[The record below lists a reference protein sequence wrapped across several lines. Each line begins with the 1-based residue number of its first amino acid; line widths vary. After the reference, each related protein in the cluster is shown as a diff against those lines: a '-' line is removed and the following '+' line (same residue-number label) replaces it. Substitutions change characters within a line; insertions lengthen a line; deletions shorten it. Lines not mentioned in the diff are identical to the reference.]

1 MSNSQSNTIKI
12 RPGEYPDDGHASMMY
27 VFGKELKVRGFSIYG
42 HSWLS
47 LLDVA
52 KLAAGKKH
60 SDFLQ
65 GRLLSLTTPTME
77 CRSVVLRPLQK
88 VSRLRFMLCA
98 RTDMLIHVLDKL
110 AHDRNWIRHR
120 HDLEKTKN
128 FLTAIFRGEEP
139 MAASAKGTL
148 ETDRGPIV
156 TLSRQPLLQDTKLM
170 PPNLVVESEAMKQ
183 AGEGQGCGPSIPKEK
198 QALPAWLHN
207 LAPGAPERDP
217 APIPADKI
225 PAVFR
230 PHIPFRTLAFL
241 GEVYSYALDS
251 NGVLRCA
258 IHKSLHLVS
267 IQDIGVVCQFQN
279 HGLMSRLLQL
289 AGAQIFEVTKVNPK
303 FLAMPA
309 PTPILMVETGQLR
322 DLCLHKSAF
331 SAAVASLCNRVSRY
345 LESLSTQQLDKS
357 VSDVRELEL
366 KLAETNKVLVE
377 QKKLIEQQEARLK
390 ALSDA
395 LKRGGANE

>member
-1 MSNSQSNTIKI
+1 MSNTQSNMIKI
-12 RPGEYPDDGHASMMY
+12 RPGEYPDDGHSSLMY

-47 LLDVA
+47 MMDVA

-65 GRLLSLTTPTME
+65 DRLLRLTTPTME
-77 CRSVVLRPLQK
+77 CRSVVLRPLQR

-98 RTDMLIHVLDKL
+98 RTDMLIHVLDQL

-183 AGEGQGCGPSIPKEK
+183 AGEGPGCGPSIPKEK

-207 LAPGAPERDP
+207 IAPATPYRDP
-217 APIPADKI
+217 ADEIPS
-225 PAVFR
+225 VFR
-230 PHIPFRTLAFL
+230 PHIPFRTTACS
-241 GEVYSYALDS
+241 GEVYSYVSDS
-251 NGVLRCA
+251 NSAVRCA
-258 IHKSLHLVS
+258 IYKSLHLVS

-309 PTPILMVETGQLR
+309 SPPILMVETGQLR
-322 DLCLHKSAF
+322 DLCLHKSTF

-366 KLAETNKVLVE
+366 KLAETNKILVE
-377 QKKLIEQQEARLK
+377 QKKLIEQQEVRLQ
-390 ALSDA
+390 ALSDS
-395 LKRGGANE
+395 LKRGGENE